1 VRQVG
6 ILHRDISIENIMVR
20 RRGGEVHGVLNDF
33 DLALDLRTEHDAE
46 KSRKHITGTRLFM
59 SCELLD
65 PKCQEVHSGRH
76 DLESLFWVV
85 IWFIH
90 RYQDGKE
97 CEPDHEGRRPL
108 DDWLT
113 TSHLAWAK
121 RSFLVSYGELER
133 PSVWEEAWM
142 SWIRPLAKVYLNDK
156 ILRNEL
162 WGELKTAESRN
173 SARVE
178 EFINQNNGPFKDDLA
193 AWRSFLKTITG
204 EWPEDYEPNVAL
216 VCDLDDLSAIKF

>member
-1 VRQVG
+1 
-6 ILHRDISIENIMVR
+6 MVR
-20 RRGGEVHGVLNDF
+20 RCGREVHGVLNDF
-33 DLALDLRTEHDAE
+33 DLALDLCTEHDAE

-65 PKCQEVHSGRH
+65 PEPQEVHSGRH

-113 TSHLAWAK
+113 TSDLASKKWRILAT
-121 RSFLVSYGELER
+121 GWE
-133 PSVWEEAWM
+133 PQPVWKEARKE
-142 SWIRPLAKVYLNDK
+142 WIRRLSDIYFYNGKDRSDLLEDLKPVDSMTPAQPE
-156 ILRNEL
+156 EL
-162 WGELKTAESRN
+162 MRRLDELKFRN
-173 SARVE
+173 DLTTWETFVE
-178 EFINQNNGPFKDDLA
+178 
-193 AWRSFLKTITG
+193 TITRKK
-204 EWPEDYEPNVAL
+204 PADYDRGDKVL
-216 VCDLDDLSAIKF
+216 CDLDDISAIKFKPLLNV